1 MRGRTLAH
9 LATRDV
15 NLAGPVG
22 ASAAGVPSVIAMTA
36 QNLAEIK
43 GSSAQTE
50 TIGFLLMPEFPI
62 YAFILAVEALR
73 VANQN
78 AGATPLLV
86 LSDHRR
92 RRTGPRRERHDR
104 GSGSR
109 ASHEAPFMPNVIVF
123 ACNHPGKHI
132 TRGLLAW
139 LRRLARHGALI
150 GAVDTGQFALAA
162 AGLLDGYAVAL
173 HWEAMPLFR
182 EQYPGDRGARDALF
196 DRPQS
201 HHLRRRH
208 RHARLMLHLI
218 ANRHGRALAEVVA
231 NGFVHGRI
239 RHDSEKQR
247 ASANDAFGLVN
258 HRLASI
264 VRTMEAH
271 LETPLSTEAL
281 AARAGIS
288 VRQIERLMRDNL
300 GETPSR
306 YYLKLRLQA
315 ARNHLFYGD
324 MPIQDIAQAC
334 GFSSPS
340 VLSRAFR
347 DHFGLSPREFRRQ
360 FSVDRLER
368 FRPELRL
375 QPGIG
380 PPSAADDTRSL
391 QG

>member
-1 MRGRTLAH
+1 M
-9 LATRDV
+9 
-15 NLAGPVG
+15 
-22 ASAAGVPSVIAMTA
+22 MKA
-36 QNLAEIK
+36 QNPTEIK
-43 GSSAQTE
+43 DSSGKTE
-50 TIGFLLMPEFPI
+50 TFGFLLMPEFPI

-78 AGATPLLV
+78 AGRRLF
-86 LSDHRR
+86 LSYLITTDGAPVAAGNGM
-92 RRTGPRRERHDR
+92 TIVPDL
-104 GSGSR
+104 SIAQ
-109 ASHEAPFMPNVIVF
+109 ASFIPNVIVF
-123 ACNHPGKHI
+123 ACNHPSKHI
-132 TRGLLAW
+132 TRSLLAW
-139 LRRLARHGALI
+139 LRRLDRHGALL

-162 AGLLDGYAVAL
+162 AGLLDGYTVTL

-182 EQYPGDRGARDALF
+182 EQYPSIEIRETLFAIDRNRVTCAGGIATLD
-196 DRPQS
+196 
-201 HHLRRRH
+201 
-208 RHARLMLHLI
+208 LMLHLI

-231 NGFVHGRI
+231 NGFVRGRI
-239 RHDSEKQR
+239 RHDSEQQR
-247 ASANDAFGLVN
+247 ASVDDAFGLVN

-264 VRTMEAH
+264 VHTMEAH
-271 LETPLSTEAL
+271 LETPLTTEAL
-281 AARAGIS
+281 AAGAGIS
-288 VRQIERLMRDNL
+288 VRQIERLMRDTL

-368 FRPELRL
+368 FRPELRRQSGL
-375 QPGIG
+375 GGSLSADRQPS
-380 PPSAADDTRSL
+380 PDPA
-391 QG
+391 

>member
-1 MRGRTLAH
+1 MRT
-9 LATRDV
+9 
-15 NLAGPVG
+15 
-22 ASAAGVPSVIAMTA
+22 
-36 QNLAEIK
+36 QNPQEIK
-43 GSSAQTE
+43 DSGQTE
-50 TIGFLLMPEFPI
+50 TIGFFLMPEFPI

-78 AGATPLLV
+78 AGERLFSSYLIT
-86 LSDHRR
+86 SD
-92 RRTGPRRERHDR
+92 G
-104 GSGSR
+104 
-109 ASHEAPFMPNVIVF
+109 APVDAGNGMSIVPDFSMAQAQFMPTVIVF

-139 LRRLARHGALI
+139 LRRLERHGALI
-150 GAVDTGQFALAA
+150 GAVDTGQFALAE
-162 AGLLDGYAVAL
+162 AGLLDGYTVAL

-182 EQYPGDRGARDALF
+182 EQYPAIEVRETLFAIDRNRVTCAGGIATLD
-196 DRPQS
+196 
-201 HHLRRRH
+201 
-208 RHARLMLHLI
+208 LMLHLI
-218 ANRHGRALAEVVA
+218 ANRHGRRLAEVVA
-231 NGFVHGRI
+231 NGFVRGRI

-247 ASANDAFGLVN
+247 ASADDAFGLVN

-264 VRTMEAH
+264 VDTMEAH

-281 AARAGIS
+281 AAGAGIS
-288 VRQIERLMRDNL
+288 VRQIERLMRDTL

-324 MPIQDIAQAC
+324 IPIQEIAQAC

-368 FRPELRL
+368 FRPELRRQSGL
-375 QPGIG
+375 QAPLA
-380 PPSAADDTRSL
+380 S
-391 QG
+391 